1 VTADG
6 PVPAPPPPSPFR
18 LAYIV
23 SHPIQYQAPLLRR
36 LAQEPGLRVKTFFL
50 TDAGA
55 KPFHDVGFGRTIA
68 WDVPLLDGYD
78 HAFMAR
84 ELPLPL
90 PFDQPRV
97 PWRRLFSDECF
108 DGAWLNGYAHGPLLR
123 AFAAAKSRGMKV
135 LVRGEP
141 HDGLRPGEP
150 LWRTA
155 AQRMLFRAVDAFLAI
170 GSANRE
176 FYLRRGAPADRV
188 YLAPYSVDNDY
199 FRRRIVAVRRENAR
213 TRLLDDL
220 QLHPSHPTVLF
231 VSKLQVRKRCSDLVA
246 AFAALRPGTAAQLLI
261 VGDGEERGRLEALVR
276 AQGLPNVRFAGF
288 RNQSELPA
296 FYDLCDLF
304 VLPSEREPWGLVVN
318 EAMNAGR
325 PVVASDAVGAARD
338 LVRHGQSGFVYPVGD
353 VARLRDCLQILL
365 DHRELRLKMGS
376 CARELVDGW
385 GVEATLGGVR
395 AAISALS
402 IAA

>member
-1 VTADG
+1 
-6 PVPAPPPPSPFR
+6 
-18 LAYIV
+18 
-23 SHPIQYQAPLLRR
+23 
-36 LAQEPGLRVKTFFL
+36 
-50 TDAGA
+50 
-55 KPFHDVGFGRTIA
+55 
-68 WDVPLLDGYD
+68 
-78 HAFMAR
+78 
-84 ELPLPL
+84 
-90 PFDQPRV
+90 
-97 PWRRLFSDECF
+97 
-108 DGAWLNGYAHGPLLR
+108 
-123 AFAAAKSRGMKV
+123 
-135 LVRGEP
+135 
-141 HDGLRPGEP
+141 
-150 LWRTA
+150 
-155 AQRMLFRAVDAFLAI
+155 
-170 GSANRE
+170 
-176 FYLRRGAPADRV
+176 
-188 YLAPYSVDNDY
+188 VDNDY